1 MKLTLTYIWSQVWPR
16 VVLDD
21 GSTPAVRC
29 SLKNASILE
38 TEHDS
43 STLAFS
49 RYTFSI
55 KGKVRQFLLTKVSL
69 LFLGSIAQPVT
80 TVCENV
86 TRKPDI
92 QTKYVQTSLHGHCWW
107 KSSVELYHRKSRMQH
122 LKRPEKCWYLDLCCI
137 DSVRSFTTEKPNIC
151 IICFNISSF
160 FLFDVSHREDWMMSQ
175 GNPLWRSTQDV
186 LHIRWV
192 STFDYDNYMYVPVW
206 YIGYLYGS
214 RSQSGLAAL

>member
-1 MKLTLTYIWSQVWPR
+1 MSRKSSGFSCYCGQERGFQRYHSSMFEVKFCRMISTCRISSALLMKLTLTYIWSRVWPR

-21 GSTPAVRC
+21 GSTPAVRR

-107 KSSVELYHRKSRMQH
+107 KSSVELYHRKSFKEAGKV
-122 LKRPEKCWYLDLCCI
+122 LISRPLLHRFC
-137 DSVRSFTTEKPNIC
+137 
-151 IICFNISSF
+151 SF
-160 FLFDVSHREDWMMSQ
+160 FHNWK
-175 GNPLWRSTQDV
+175 TK
-186 LHIRWV
+186 
-192 STFDYDNYMYVPVW
+192 
-206 YIGYLYGS
+206 YLYY
-214 RSQSGLAAL
+214 LF